1 MNIGYFFNGFLGD
14 KLTEASKDTPDGNAW
29 YSSSIIEHLIENN
42 HNVFKLGIDKDKKEY
57 SMFSSN
63 IFSSFEKNKRLKAYL
78 KSKQVTWIFEK
89 GNCFIENKPKLDL
102 IILEWRF
109 PIVGRNTKQD
119 INTENFQYDLLMQE
133 FILNNYSCP
142 IIVFDLDYKITLEDE
157 EKLRNRNV
165 LIIETSNNP
174 KKGILE
180 RMSIEIPFWVKSSN
194 ITQNKSISKY
204 KDLVYIGSRYER
216 DRCIQEYLI
225 PYSEKELYKVWF
237 YGNWR
242 KYKDKYDELY
252 TILNWRNIQYHDRVG
267 HEHFNEIYSD
277 SVACPLLAKDD
288 YFHNGFMTARIQ
300 ECLYFGSIPIGF
312 KEHFKIEK
320 YLPDELI
327 VDSSDDLY
335 NKIAKLKKMSITDR
349 NNYRNK
355 LWKHLEFMDV
365 SNFIKIILKV

>member
-14 KLTEASKDTPDGNAW
+14 KLMESSKDTPDGNAW

-42 HNVFKLGIDKDKKEY
+42 HNVFRLGIDKDKKEY

-63 IFSSFEKNKRLKAYL
+63 IFSSFEKGKRLKAYL

-109 PIVGRNTKQD
+109 PIIGRNTKQD
-119 INTENFQYDLLMQE
+119 INNENFQYDLLMQE

-142 IIVFDLDYKITLEDE
+142 IIIFDLDYKITLEDE

-165 LIIETSNNP
+165 FIIETSNNP

-335 NKIAKLKKMSITDR
+335 NKVTKLKKMSITDR